1 MLARLLSFALDAQVC
16 TPDPKKRKAKTNESL
31 INGLHGQMQPLRI
44 ISHIYRNCYYV
55 VVTRSGLYS
64 ADPSEAYNDN
74 PHPIGHRATIS
85 APHMHAYCLDLLES
99 RLTPGSTALDVG
111 CGSGY
116 LSACMSR
123 MMGSEGKV
131 IGIDYIPQLVRMSE
145 ENVRKDDP
153 SLLDQQQI
161 IFKSIH
167 VGAAASMVPEELL
180 KQLKPGGL
188 MVIPVGDQE
197 QILMKYTKDNNGSIE
212 KSTLMGVR
220 YVPLA
225 WRAKASFIY
234 PGRVLKESEYDASVE
249 HTTYCINVA
258 RYELP
263 LSLCSRESLDRL
275 LSSYSEDTT
284 PAVIIEGV
292 TNSDLAAR
300 QDAFK
305 TVERYRQPLLSVYEI
320 FHIFRTNFDLR
331 TNAGRPN
338 RVTILWTGVIAEQAE
353 GAVAK
358 RKIKLSIVRVN
369 SCRMSIGEDVEVRTD
384 MTK

>member
-1 MLARLLSFALDAQVC
+1 MRATDR
-16 TPDPKKRKAKTNESL
+16 
-31 INGLHGQMQPLRI
+31 
-44 ISHIYRNCYYV
+44 
-55 VVTRSGLYS
+55 
-64 ADPSEAYNDN
+64 DPSEAYNDN

-220 YVPLA
+220 YVPLIKIEA
-225 WRAKASFIY
+225 WRAKASYIH
-234 PGRVLKESEYDASVE
+234 PGRMLKESEYDASVE

-263 LSLCSRESLDRL
+263 LSLCSRENLDRRCHPTPKTRPRP
-275 LSSYSEDTT
+275 SSE
-284 PAVIIEGV
+284 A
-292 TNSDLAAR
+292 
-300 QDAFK
+300 QDAVCLRETGYWSSSSNSFSQFLGRAYYEPVCEPDRPILMSMSHSEAADEAIASILK
-305 TVERYRQPLLSVYEI
+305 LMNILSQVPTEPRDTLSTNKYN
-320 FHIFRTNFDLR
+320 HIASYVHPPR
-331 TNAGRPN
+331 
-338 RVTILWTGVIAEQAE
+338 W
-353 GAVAK
+353 
-358 RKIKLSIVRVN
+358 
-369 SCRMSIGEDVEVRTD
+369 
-384 MTK
+384 